1 VSAVPNAGQPPALPR
16 ARRMSA
22 ASLVTHQARYD
33 LRAFRRNTRARIF
46 TLAVPVV
53 LLLILVSLFRS
64 GTVKAGGVVVD
75 IAAYYVPHIAA
86 MAIVGAGLINL
97 LITIVAKRESG
108 SLKRRRA
115 TPVPSWVLIAGD
127 ATTSVVSSVVIVA
140 VLIAIGSIGFGLH
153 VTGAALG
160 LAAVETVIG
169 AAAFCCLAYA
179 LSGLVA
185 TAESAGPMVQLS
197 TLPVYFISGIY
208 IPDNALPHWLLD
220 IANVLPVRPL
230 AVALQAAFVPA
241 TNGGQRFALVPLLVV
256 IAWGVAGLIIAVRTF
271 SWVPKRSG

>member
-1 VSAVPNAGQPPALPR
+1 MSVVPEARQASALPE
-16 ARRMSA
+16 ARRTSA
-22 ASLVTHQARYD
+22 LSLVTHQARYD

-46 TLAVPVV
+46 TLAVPVL
-53 LLLILVSLFRS
+53 LLLILVSLFHG
-64 GTVKAGGVVVD
+64 GTVKSGGVTVK

-97 LITIVAKRESG
+97 LITLVAKRESG

-127 ATTSVVSSVVIVA
+127 ATTSIMSSVLIVA
-140 VLIAIGSIGFGLH
+140 VLIAIGAIGFGLNAS
-153 VTGAALG
+153 GAALG
-160 LAAVETVIG
+160 VAAVATVVG
-169 AAAFCCLAYA
+169 AASFCCLAYA
-179 LSGLVA
+179 LGGLVA
-185 TAESAGPMVQLS
+185 NAESAGPMAQLS

-208 IPDNALPHWLLD
+208 IPDNVLPHWLLN

-241 TNGGQRFALVPLLVV
+241 TNGGQRFAVGPLLIVV
-256 IAWGVAGLIIAVRTF
+256 AWGVIGLIVAVRTF
-271 SWVPKRSG
+271 SWVPRRS

>member
-1 VSAVPNAGQPPALPR
+1 MGVVPEARRASTVSRRASAVA
-16 ARRMSA
+16 
-22 ASLVTHQARYD
+22 LVTHQTRYD

-46 TLAVPVV
+46 TLAVPVL
-53 LLLILVSLFRS
+53 LLLILVSLFRT
-64 GTVKAGGVVVD
+64 GTVKAGGVTVK

-97 LITIVAKRESG
+97 LITLVAKRESG

-127 ATTSVVSSVVIVA
+127 ATTSVVSSVLIVA
-140 VLIAIGSIGFGLH
+140 VLIAIGSLGFGLRL
-153 VTGAALG
+153 TGAAVG
-160 LAAVETVIG
+160 LAAVDTVVG

-179 LSGLVA
+179 LGGLVA
-185 TAESAGPMVQLS
+185 NAESAGPMAQLS

-208 IPDNALPHWLLD
+208 IPDNVLPHWLLD
-220 IANVLPVRPL
+220 VANVLPVRPL

-241 TNGGQRFALVPLLVV
+241 TNGGQRFAAVPLLVV
-256 IAWGVAGLIIAVRTF
+256 VAWGVAGLIVAVRTF
-271 SWVPKRSG
+271 SWVPRRS

>member
-1 VSAVPNAGQPPALPR
+1 
-16 ARRMSA
+16 MSTV
-22 ASLVTHQARYD
+22 SLVGHQARYD

-53 LLLILVSLFRS
+53 LLLILVSLFRN
-64 GTVKAGGVVVD
+64 GTVKAGGVTVK

-97 LITIVAKRESG
+97 LITVVAKRESG

-127 ATTSVVSSVVIVA
+127 ATTSVVSSVLIVV
-140 VLIAIGSIGFGLH
+140 VLVAIGSLGFGLD
-153 VTGAALG
+153 VTGAAVG

-185 TAESAGPMVQLS
+185 TAESAGPMAQLS

-208 IPDNALPHWLLD
+208 IPDNVLPHWLLD

-241 TNGGQRFALVPLLVV
+241 TNGGQRFAAVPLLVLV
-256 IAWGVAGLIIAVRTF
+256 AWGVVGLIVAVRTF
-271 SWVPKRSG
+271 SWVPRRS

>member
-1 VSAVPNAGQPPALPR
+1 VSAVPKAGQPPALPR

-22 ASLVTHQARYD
+22 ASLVVHQARYD

-115 TPVPSWVLIAGD
+115 TPVPAWVLIAGD
-127 ATTSVVSSVVIVA
+127 ATTSVVSAVVIVA
-140 VLIAIGSIGFGLH
+140 VLVAIGSIGFGLH

-160 LAAVETVIG
+160 LTAVETVIG

-185 TAESAGPMVQLS
+185 TAESAGPMVQLA

-208 IPDNALPHWLLD
+208 IPDNVLPHWLLD

-256 IAWGVAGLIIAVRTF
+256 VAWGVAGLIIAVRTF

>member
-1 VSAVPNAGQPPALPR
+1 MSAVPNAGRTPALPR

-22 ASLVTHQARYD
+22 ASLVAHQARYD

-53 LLLILVSLFRS
+53 LLLILVSLFRG
-64 GTVKAGGVVVD
+64 GTVKAGGVIVD

-108 SLKRRRA
+108 SLKRHRA
-115 TPVPSWVLIAGD
+115 TPVPAWVLIAGD
-127 ATTSVVSSVVIVA
+127 ATTSVVSAVVIVA
-140 VLIAIGSIGFGLH
+140 VLVAIGSIGFGLN

-179 LSGLVA
+179 LSGLAGIGMHRVVRGHQLGDVNEVA
-185 TAESAGPMVQLS
+185 RACGLASTRICHTAMLAQPAAFLPPG
-197 TLPVYFISGIY
+197 LPVKS
-208 IPDNALPHWLLD
+208 PPR
-220 IANVLPVRPL
+220 VVRRPGTSRR
-230 AVALQAAFVPA
+230 ASAAPPPA
-241 TNGGQRFALVPLLVV
+241 PRRPSP
-256 IAWGVAGLIIAVRTF
+256 AGRPG
-271 SWVPKRSG
+271 SP

>member
-1 VSAVPNAGQPPALPR
+1 MSAVPNAGRTPALPR

-22 ASLVTHQARYD
+22 ASLAAHQARYD

-64 GTVKAGGVVVD
+64 GTVKAGGVIVD

-115 TPVPSWVLIAGD
+115 TPVPAWVLIAGD
-127 ATTSVVSSVVIVA
+127 ASTSIVSSLGIVA
-140 VLIAIGSIGFGLH
+140 VLVAIGGLGFGLS
-153 VTGAALG
+153 VSGAALG
-160 LAAVETVIG
+160 VAAVVAILG
-169 AAAFCCLAYA
+169 AASFCCLAYA
-179 LSGLVA
+179 LSGIVGN
-185 TAESAGPMVQLS
+185 AESAGPMVQLS
-197 TLPVYFISGIY
+197 TFPVYFISGIY
-208 IPDNALPHWLLD
+208 IPDNVLPHWLLD

-256 IAWGVAGLIIAVRTF
+256 VAWGLAGLIIAVRTF

>member
-1 VSAVPNAGQPPALPR
+1 MNT
-16 ARRMSA
+16 
-22 ASLVTHQARYD
+22 ASLVGHQARYD

-53 LLLILVSLFRS
+53 LLLILVSLFRG
-64 GTVKAGGVVVD
+64 GTVKAGGVIVN

-115 TPVPSWVLIAGD
+115 TPVPAWVLIAGD
-127 ATTSVVSSVVIVA
+127 ATTSVVSSVLIVA
-140 VLIAIGSIGFGLH
+140 VLVAIGSIGFGLD

-185 TAESAGPMVQLS
+185 TAESAGPMAQLS

-208 IPDNALPHWLLD
+208 IPDNVLPHWLLD

-241 TNGGQRFALVPLLVV
+241 TNGGQRFALVPLLIV
-256 IAWGVAGLIIAVRTF
+256 IAWGVAGLIVAVRTF

>member
-1 VSAVPNAGQPPALPR
+1 VSVSRAGVVPA
-16 ARRMSA
+16 ARKTGT
-22 ASLVTHQARYD
+22 ASLVAHQTRYD

-53 LLLILVSLFRS
+53 LLLILVALFRT
-64 GTVKAGGVVVD
+64 GTVRAGGVTVKIV
-75 IAAYYVPHIAA
+75 AYYVPHIAA
-86 MAIVGAGLINL
+86 MAIVGAGMINL
-97 LITIVAKRESG
+97 LITLVAKRESG

-127 ATTSVVSSVVIVA
+127 ATTSIVSSLVIVL
-140 VLIAIGSIGFGLH
+140 VLVAIGSLGFGLT
-153 VTGAALG
+153 VTGAAVG
-160 LAAVETVIG
+160 LAAVVTVVG

-179 LSGLVA
+179 LSGVVGS
-185 TAESAGPMVQLS
+185 AESAGPIVQLS

-208 IPDNALPHWLLD
+208 VPDNELPHWLLD

-241 TNGGQRFALVPLLVV
+241 TNGGQRFALVPVLIVL
-256 IAWGVAGLIIAVRTF
+256 AWGAAGLIIAVRTF
-271 SWVPKRSG
+271 SWVPRRSP

>member
-1 VSAVPNAGQPPALPR
+1 MSTVPEARPARAV
-16 ARRMSA
+16 
-22 ASLVTHQARYD
+22 SLVTHQARYD
-33 LRAFRRNTRARIF
+33 LRAFRRNNRARIF

-64 GTVKAGGVVVD
+64 GTVQAGGVTVK

-97 LITIVAKRESG
+97 LITLVAKRESG

-127 ATTSVVSSVVIVA
+127 ATTSVVSSVLIVV
-140 VLIAIGSIGFGLH
+140 VLIAIGSLGFGLH
-153 VTGAALG
+153 VTGAAVG
-160 LAAVETVIG
+160 LAALVTVIG
-169 AAAFCCLAYA
+169 AAVFCCLAYA

-185 TAESAGPMVQLS
+185 NAESAGPMAQLS

-208 IPDNALPHWLLD
+208 IPDNVLPHWLLD
-220 IANVLPVRPL
+220 VANVLPVRPL

-241 TNGGQRFALVPLLVV
+241 TNGGQRFAAVPLLVV
-256 IAWGVAGLIIAVRTF
+256 VAWGVAGLIVAVRTF
-271 SWVPKRSG
+271 SWVPRRA

>member
-1 VSAVPNAGQPPALPR
+1 VSGTHVSAAAKARPR
-16 ARRMSA
+16 GAV
-22 ASLVTHQARYD
+22 SLVGHQARYD

-53 LLLILVSLFRS
+53 LLLILVSLFKS
-64 GTVKAGGVVVD
+64 GTVKAGGVTVK

-97 LITIVAKRESG
+97 LITVVGKRESG

-115 TPVPSWVLIAGD
+115 TPVPAWVLIAGD
-127 ATTSVVSSVVIVA
+127 ATTSIVSALLIVA
-140 VLIAIGSIGFGLH
+140 VLVAIGSLGFGLKA
-153 VTGAALG
+153 TGAALG

-169 AAAFCCLAYA
+169 AAVFCCLAYA

-208 IPDNALPHWLLD
+208 IPDNVLPHWLLD

-256 IAWGVAGLIIAVRTF
+256 VAWGVAGLIIAVRTF

>member
-1 VSAVPNAGQPPALPR
+1 MSVVAKARPA
-16 ARRMSA
+16 STTV
-22 ASLVTHQARYD
+22 LVAHQARYD

-53 LLLILVSLFRS
+53 LLLILVSLFRT
-64 GTVKAGGVVVD
+64 GTVRAGGVTVK

-97 LITIVAKRESG
+97 LITVVAKRESG

-127 ATTSVVSSVVIVA
+127 ATTSVVSSLLIVA
-140 VLIAIGSIGFGLH
+140 VLVAIGSLGFGLT
-153 VTGAALG
+153 VTAAALG
-160 LAAVETVIG
+160 LAAVETVVG

-179 LSGLVA
+179 LSGLVGN
-185 TAESAGPMVQLS
+185 AESAGPLAQLS

-208 IPDNALPHWLLD
+208 IPDNVLPHWLLD

-241 TNGGQRFALVPLLVV
+241 TNGGQRFAAIPLLVV
-256 IAWGVAGLIIAVRTF
+256 VAWGVAGLIIAARTF
-271 SWVPKRSG
+271 SWVPRRG

>member
-1 VSAVPNAGQPPALPR
+1 
-16 ARRMSA
+16 MSTA
-22 ASLVTHQARYD
+22 QMLIHQARYD

-53 LLLILVSLFRS
+53 LLLILVALFRT
-64 GTVKAGGVVVD
+64 GTVKAGGVTVKIV
-75 IAAYYVPHIAA
+75 AYYVPHIAA

-97 LITIVAKRESG
+97 LITLVAKRESG

-127 ATTSVVSSVVIVA
+127 ATTSVVSSVVIVL
-140 VLIAIGSIGFGLH
+140 VLVAIGSLGFGLH
-153 VTGAALG
+153 VTGAAIG
-160 LAAVETVIG
+160 VAAVETVVG

-179 LSGLVA
+179 LGGLVA
-185 TAESAGPMVQLS
+185 NAESAGPMVQLS

-208 IPDNALPHWLLD
+208 IPDNVLPHWLLD

-241 TNGGQRFALVPLLVV
+241 TNGGQRFAAIPLLVV
-256 IAWGVAGLIIAVRTF
+256 VIWGVAGLIVAVRTF
-271 SWVPKRSG
+271 SWAPRRS

>member
-1 VSAVPNAGQPPALPR
+1 MSVVPE
-16 ARRMSA
+16 ARRANTVPEARRASA
-22 ASLVTHQARYD
+22 LSLVTHQARYD

-64 GTVKAGGVVVD
+64 GTVTSGGVTVK

-86 MAIVGAGLINL
+86 MAIVGAGLTNL
-97 LITIVAKRESG
+97 LITLVAKRESG

-127 ATTSVVSSVVIVA
+127 AITSGVSSVLIVV
-140 VLIAIGSIGFGLH
+140 VLVAIGSLGFGLH

-160 LAAVETVIG
+160 VAAVATVVG
-169 AAAFCCLAYA
+169 ATAFCSLAYA
-179 LSGLVA
+179 LGGLVT

-208 IPDNALPHWLLD
+208 IPDSELPRWLQD

-241 TNGGQRFALVPLLVV
+241 TNGGQRFAVGPLLIVL
-256 IAWGVAGLIIAVRTF
+256 AWGVAALIIAVRTF
-271 SWVPKRSG
+271 SWAPRRS

>member
-1 VSAVPNAGQPPALPR
+1 VSGTHVSAAAK
-16 ARRMSA
+16 ARPMGA
-22 ASLVTHQARYD
+22 ASLVGHQARYD

-53 LLLILVSLFRS
+53 LLLILVSLFKN
-64 GTVKAGGVVVD
+64 GTVKAGGVTVK
-75 IAAYYVPHIAA
+75 IGAYYVPHIAA

-97 LITIVAKRESG
+97 LITVVGKRESG

-115 TPVPSWVLIAGD
+115 TPVPAWVLIAGD
-127 ATTSVVSSVVIVA
+127 ATTSIVSSLLIVL
-140 VLIAIGSIGFGLH
+140 VLVAIGSLGFGLT
-153 VTGAALG
+153 VSGAAVG
-160 LAAVETVIG
+160 LAVVESVIG

-179 LSGLVA
+179 LSGLVS
-185 TAESAGPMVQLS
+185 TAESAGPITQLS

-208 IPDNALPHWLLD
+208 IPDNVLPHWLLD

-256 IAWGVAGLIIAVRTF
+256 VAWGVAGLVIAVRTF
-271 SWVPKRSG
+271 SWTPKRSG

>member
-1 VSAVPNAGQPPALPR
+1 VSAVPNAGRTPALPR
-16 ARRMSA
+16 ARQMSA
-22 ASLVTHQARYD
+22 ASLVANQARYD

-64 GTVKAGGVVVD
+64 GTVKAGGVIVD

-115 TPVPSWVLIAGD
+115 TPVPAWVLIAGD

-140 VLIAIGSIGFGLH
+140 VLVAIGSIGFGMN

-179 LSGLVA
+179 LSGLAA

-208 IPDNALPHWLLD
+208 IPDNVLPHWLLD

-256 IAWGVAGLIIAVRTF
+256 VAWGVAGLIIAVRTF

>member
-1 VSAVPNAGQPPALPR
+1 VSATSL
-16 ARRMSA
+16 A
-22 ASLVTHQARYD
+22 AHQARYD

-64 GTVKAGGVVVD
+64 GTVKAGGVTVD

-115 TPVPSWVLIAGD
+115 TPVPPWVLIAGD

-140 VLIAIGSIGFGLH
+140 VLIAIGSIGFGLN

-160 LAAVETVIG
+160 LVAVETVIG

-185 TAESAGPMVQLS
+185 TAESAGPMVQLA

-208 IPDNALPHWLLD
+208 IPDNVLPHWLLD

-256 IAWGVAGLIIAVRTF
+256 VAWGVAGLIIAVRTF

>member
-1 VSAVPNAGQPPALPR
+1 VSVVPK
-16 ARRMSA
+16 ARPGSTV
-22 ASLVTHQARYD
+22 SLVSHQARYD

-46 TLAVPVV
+46 TLAVPVI
-53 LLLILVSLFRS
+53 LLLILVALFRN
-64 GTVKAGGVVVD
+64 GTVKAGGVTVT

-97 LITIVAKRESG
+97 MITLVAKRESG

-140 VLIAIGSIGFGLH
+140 VLVAIGSLGFGLK

-160 LAAVETVIG
+160 LAAVDTVVG

-179 LSGLVA
+179 LAGLVA
-185 TAESAGPMVQLS
+185 NAESAGPMVQLS

-208 IPDNALPHWLLD
+208 IPDNVLPHWLLD
-220 IANVLPVRPL
+220 VASVLPVRPL

-256 IAWGVAGLIIAVRTF
+256 VAWGVAGLIIAVRRF
-271 SWVPKRSG
+271 SWVPKRSS

>member
-1 VSAVPNAGQPPALPR
+1 VSAVPKAGQPPAVPGT
-16 ARRMSA
+16 RRMNA
-22 ASLVTHQARYD
+22 ASLVGHQARYD

-53 LLLILVSLFRS
+53 LLLILVSLFRG
-64 GTVKAGGVVVD
+64 GTVKAGGVIVN

-115 TPVPSWVLIAGD
+115 TPVPAWVLIAGD
-127 ATTSVVSSVVIVA
+127 ATTSVVSSVLIVA
-140 VLIAIGSIGFGLH
+140 VLVAIGSIGFGLN

-160 LAAVETVIG
+160 LAAVETVVG

-185 TAESAGPMVQLS
+185 TAESAGPMAQLS

-208 IPDNALPHWLLD
+208 IPDNVLPHWLLD
-220 IANVLPVRPL
+220 VANVLPVRPL

-241 TNGGQRFALVPLLVV
+241 TNGGQRFAVVPLLVV
-256 IAWGVAGLIIAVRTF
+256 VAWGVAGLIVAVRTF